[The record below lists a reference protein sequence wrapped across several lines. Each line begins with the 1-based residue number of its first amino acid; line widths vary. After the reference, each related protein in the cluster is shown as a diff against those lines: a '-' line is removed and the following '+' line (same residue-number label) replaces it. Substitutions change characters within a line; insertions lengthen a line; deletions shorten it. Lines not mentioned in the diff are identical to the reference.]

1 MGDHDGLVES
11 DDELEEWVEVC
22 FLMEWR
28 GEDVLADV
36 LEDVV
41 AAVEQ
46 GGVGDGVRRLLIGVG
61 LGEWWQVL
69 VFVDEFH

>member
-22 FLMEWR
+22 FLMEWG
-28 GEDVLADV
+28 GEEVLADV

-46 GGVGDGVRRLLIGVG
+46 DGVGDGVRGLLIGVG
-61 LGEWWQVL
+61 LGDGL
-69 VFVDEFH
+69 